1 MKLKKKE
8 KQRKNILSGAIII
21 GLLASVII
29 YVVMINMEKNM
40 LTDYEK
46 GTIYVASKSIPKG
59 VVIEESN
66 YIEFFS
72 SKDIDKSIIP
82 NSAIT
87 DKNQLIGLIP
97 CNEIDEGTLIT
108 SGMFES
114 INEITKEMKEPVI
127 AGFTVDDI
135 YQVVGGTLRAG
146 DRIHIYNV
154 KEDNIADLIWSNIY
168 VKQVFD
174 KTGASIPNTNSTAA
188 AQIINIY
195 MDSSDIEQ
203 FYSDIAIGSLRVV
216 KVCD

>member
-8 KQRKNILSGAIII
+8 KQRKNILPGAIII
-21 GLLASVII
+21 GILVSAII
-29 YVVMINMEKNM
+29 YIVMLNMEKNM
-40 LTDYEK
+40 LTAYEK

-59 VVIEESN
+59 IEIEESN
-66 YIEFFS
+66 YIDFFAP
-72 SKDIDKSIIP
+72 KEIDKSIIP
-82 NSAIT
+82 TSAIT
-87 DKNQLIGLIP
+87 NKKQLIGLVP
-97 CNEIDEGTLIT
+97 SNKIDEGTLIT

-114 INEITKEMKEPVI
+114 INEITKDMKEPVI
-127 AGFTVDDI
+127 AGFTVNDI
-135 YQVVGGTLRAG
+135 YQVAGGTLRAG

-154 KEDNIADLIWSNIY
+154 KEDNTAVLIWSNIY